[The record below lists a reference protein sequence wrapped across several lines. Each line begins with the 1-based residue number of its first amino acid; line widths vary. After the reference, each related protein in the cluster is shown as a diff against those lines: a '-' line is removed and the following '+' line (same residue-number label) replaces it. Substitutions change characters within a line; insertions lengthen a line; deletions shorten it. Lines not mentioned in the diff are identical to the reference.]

1 MIVNGKKLILTSF
14 FASKPAFKKEFAF
27 VFVVTDGSLST
38 CFHALTHLF
47 GL

>member
-14 FASKPAFKKEFAF
+14 FASKPAFKKELAF
-27 VFVVTDGSLST
+27 VLVVTDGSFSA
-38 CFHALTHLF
+38 CFHTLTNLF